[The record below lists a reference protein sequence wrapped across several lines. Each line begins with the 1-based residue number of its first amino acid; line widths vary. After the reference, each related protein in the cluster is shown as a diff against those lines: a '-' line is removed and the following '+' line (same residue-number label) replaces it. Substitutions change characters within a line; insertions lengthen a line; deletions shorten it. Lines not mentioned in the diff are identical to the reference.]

1 MTIRHH
7 LDDATLMAYA
17 AGTLPEAFNLA
28 VASHVSLCDECRA
41 AVASCDAVGGVLM
54 DTVEVSDLAD
64 ESLAHVM
71 ARLDL
76 PEAQTP
82 PHRVMKKGTL
92 PGPLQDYVGGDLES
106 IKWRPIGMGVK
117 QAILTTSSEAVAR
130 LLYIPAGVAMPD
142 HSHGGN
148 ELTLVLQGAFF
159 DEDDRFARGDIEV
172 ADGSVTHT
180 PIADIGDDCICL
192 AVTDAPLEFKKLLPR
207 IVQRFVG
214 I

>member
-64 ESLAHVM
+64 ESLAHTM

-82 PHRVMKKGTL
+82 PRRVMKKGTL

>member
-1 MTIRHH
+1 MSIHHH

-28 VASHVSLCDECRA
+28 VATHVSLCDDCRA
-41 AVASCDAVGGVLM
+41 AVESCDAVGGALVDISPVADM
-54 DTVEVSDLAD
+54 DAQ
-64 ESLAHVM
+64 SLAHAM
-71 ARLDL
+71 ARLDVLADDL
-76 PEAQTP
+76 PSRAIKP
-82 PHRVMKKGTL
+82 GAL
-92 PGPLQDYVGGDLES
+92 PGPLQNYVGGDLDS

-117 QAILTTSSEAVAR
+117 QAILPTSAEATAR
-130 LLYIPAGVAMPD
+130 LLYIPAGAAMPD
-142 HSHGGN
+142 HSHGGT

-180 PIADIGDDCICL
+180 PIADIGEDCICL
-192 AVTDAPLEFKKLLPR
+192 AVTDAPLEFKGWLPR

>member
-64 ESLAHVM
+64 ESLAHTM

-82 PHRVMKKGTL
+82 PRRVMKKGTL

-130 LLYIPAGVAMPD
+130 LLYIPAGIAMPD